1 MKVNEEFFE
10 KMKQEGVDCAAG
22 VILPDGEYELTK
34 ESHLHTL
41 IGITGIPEKQLWEM
55 IPKEDSALFWLIAY
69 TGCVITDTNSS
80 VGLAMTDAQKE
91 VYDALISHGIIQDK
105 YYDISNE
112 RIKAAEKIVRTNS
125 DIC

>member
-1 MKVNEEFFE
+1 MNVNEEFFE

-34 ESHLHTL
+34 ESHLQTL

-69 TGCVITDTNSS
+69 TGCVITDANSS
-80 VGLAMTDAQKE
+80 VGLAMTDAQKT

-112 RIKAAEKIVRTNS
+112 RIKAAEKNCL
-125 DIC
+125 DKQ

>member
-80 VGLAMTDAQKE
+80 VGLSMTDAQNE

-112 RIKAAEKIVRTNS
+112 RIKAAEKNV
-125 DIC
+125 